1 MTSLFDQ
8 NNEQPEDREA
18 LALKWKDKPTE
29 EIIKAKV
36 DSDLF
41 IRELTSTMDQ
51 MRQDLNETRDRANQ
65 QAKLQDLLDRLE
77 NPQREQVA
85 TPNANDN
92 AIQPKTLDMNEI
104 ENLVKQKILETEYNN
119 KANENFK
126 IVETKLKDK
135 FGPSYQTVLKEKA
148 GNLGLT
154 MEDIDTLARKSPN
167 AFFNT
172 LGLNE
177 AQDTGFQAPPR
188 SSSNTNSFTPN
199 VKQRTW
205 TYWQEMRKTDPK
217 AYYEPKNSL
226 QRMKDAE
233 SLGESFKD
241 GDYRLYGH

>member
-18 LALKWKDKPTE
+18 LTLKWKDKSPE

-36 DSDLF
+36 DSDLY

-51 MRQDLNETRDRANQ
+51 MRQDLMETRDRANQ
-65 QAKLQDLLDRLE
+65 QAKLQDLIDRLE
-77 NPQREQVA
+77 TPREPVA

-92 AIQPKTLDMNEI
+92 ANQPAFDMTEI
-104 ENLVKQKILETEYNN
+104 ESLVQQKIQETELSK
-119 KANENFK
+119 KANDNFK
-126 IVETKLKDK
+126 LVENKLKEK
-135 FGPSYQTVLKEKA
+135 FGPSYQTMLKEKA

-154 MEDIDTLARKSPN
+154 MEDVDSLARKAPN

-172 LGLNE
+172 LGLN
-177 AQDTGFQAPPR
+177 DTNDSSFQAPPR
-188 SSSNTNSFTPN
+188 SNVSTNSFTPN

-233 SLGESFKD
+233 TLGEAFKD
-241 GDYRLYGH
+241 GDYKLYGH